1 MKLADYLFNSGLAPS
16 DVQGELGIKSRS
28 TMYRYLTGERR
39 PRREMMQ
46 RISEFTNG
54 TVRSEDF
61 ADSRPPDCAVII
73 RRADGKLSAV
83 MPWSTKDGRLE
94 AARRSVR
101 EDTASSDCPLST
113 QLTRALWV
121 LSPRAR
127 YLGGDRFVLDHC
139 WVDARRVIEAANRH
153 LVSRGLEPIQYPLAH
168 PIWRRAARILRRRLI
183 ANDNDLQESP

>member
-16 DVQGELGIKSRS
+16 DVQGELGIMSRS

-46 RISEFTNG
+46 RIQDLTNG
-54 TVRSEDF
+54 KVTAADF
-61 ADSRPPDCAVII
+61 RDRQLPECAVVI
-73 RRADGKLSAV
+73 RSPQGVLTPV
-83 MPWSTKDGRLE
+83 LPWSTRDGRLE
-94 AARRSVR
+94 AARRSSW
-101 EDTASSDCPLST
+101 EEPANDDSPLGK

-139 WVDARRVIEAANRH
+139 WVDARRVVEAANLH
-153 LVSRGLEPIQYPLAH
+153 LLSRGLDPIQYPLAH
-168 PIWRRAARILRRRLI
+168 PIWRRAARILRRRVI
-183 ANDNDLQESP
+183 ANDNDPQERT